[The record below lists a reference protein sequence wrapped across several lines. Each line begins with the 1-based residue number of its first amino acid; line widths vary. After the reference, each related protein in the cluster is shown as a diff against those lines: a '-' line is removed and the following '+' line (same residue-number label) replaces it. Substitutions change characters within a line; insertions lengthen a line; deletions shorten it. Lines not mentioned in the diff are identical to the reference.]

1 MERPILTYLTHYDYE
16 DGMAYNDVALAFV
29 EAVEFTKLIFPIC
42 IPRFPVTSQDNLDGK
57 AVEILGYSLE
67 VKKEKGKWG

>member
-1 MERPILTYLTHYDYE
+1 MILRILCLSSLLSVP
-16 DGMAYNDVALAFV
+16 NFV
-29 EAVEFTKLIFPIC
+29 FPIC

-67 VKKEKGKWG
+67 VKKEKGKRSEILEI